1 MPKTRK
7 SRLSSTVPLAPPPS
21 AGGQPDDE
29 FEMKASTRDKII
41 ENIQTFLRLLKE
53 SKSSQK
59 DNDAKRQTDMW
70 IGFINLLIGLG
81 EGKHE
86 FNRKRVK
93 REENGEHSSEADQS
107 DEQEPSVFISL
118 KDKEELINNL
128 IRNRGYVDQF
138 CDHAEK
144 AGEFKLELSKV
155 LSLLQVN
162 RVEDSEM
169 EVIYVEN
176 EEDIVKTENDDLSG
190 GSSRSKWF
198 AQDDCVRQVNHLNLI
213 SNSFPQI

>member
-1 MPKTRK
+1 MPFIVQQSFKMPKTKK
-7 SRLSSTVPLAPPPS
+7 SKLSSTVPLAPPPS
-21 AGGQPDDE
+21 ASGQPDDE

-70 IGFINLLIGLG
+70 IRFINLLINLG

-93 REENGEHSSEADQS
+93 HEENGEHSREADQS

-118 KDKEELINNL
+118 KDKDDLINNL

-144 AGEFKLELSKV
+144 AGDFKKELSNV
-155 LSLLQVN
+155 LSLLQVK

-176 EEDIVKTENDDLSG
+176 EDDEVKVKNEDDLSG

-198 AQDDCVRQVNHLNLI
+198 ARNDCVQ
-213 SNSFPQI
+213 FE